1 MNKWI
6 RNHYDI
12 YEGNLIFLAWSFL
25 LFSEI
30 FGGVIRYYL
39 SQVGLVEL
47 AYLPK
52 IFVFVIGIW
61 FFFKDGIN
69 SVGQIFVLLFA
80 AFELLWASMNGLSI
94 KQYLFALWIVQPIF
108 FGFFFYPLALDRWKT
123 VSHYLMIAFFVGVVG
138 VFYTAL
144 FSYPWVDSGYSLGG
158 QEIEA
163 VRSWSTF
170 EFDRPPGFTRMS
182 VQAATYL
189 LLTFLLIFPALYER
203 SSYFALFAWMLGIF
217 AIAVTTTKVVV
228 VAIFLAGLVFFI
240 RKSVLTAVGISLIC
254 LVSMFLPFT
263 SDMVRY
269 DIDYSSYWGK
279 ILLASLDMRLS
290 LTWPIT
296 LDLLSQYGDFTFGRG
311 FGGLGSAERMFGSVA
326 TGESYNYFVVD
337 LSVSDSYPL
346 YLYGN
351 FGILGVLI
359 FIFQCLISVLL
370 LRRDDLIQVSVGL
383 CLLGIIIIGATTDV
397 IEGPLVSL
405 VMGMSLFALFQRK
418 IIR

>member
-1 MNKWI
+1 MNKWV
-6 RNHYDI
+6 NHHYDV
-12 YEGNLIFLAWSFL
+12 YEGNLIFFAWGFL

-39 SQVGLVEL
+39 SQIGFVEF

-52 IFVFVIGIW
+52 ILVFAIGIW

-69 SVGQIFVLLFA
+69 SVGQIFVVLFA
-80 AFELLWASMNGLSI
+80 AFELLWASMNGLSV
-94 KQYLFALWIVQPIF
+94 KQYLFAMWIVQPIF
-108 FGFFFYPLALDRWKT
+108 FGFYFYPLALDRWKK
-123 VSHYLMIAFFVGVVG
+123 VSHYLVIAFFVGVFG

-189 LLTFLLIFPALYER
+189 LLTFLLIFPSLFER
-203 SSYFALFAWMLGIF
+203 SLNFALFSWVLGII
-217 AIAVTTTKVVV
+217 AIGVTTTKVVV
-228 VAIFLAGLVFFI
+228 VAMILAGVVFFI
-240 RKSVLTAVGISLIC
+240 RKSVITVVGISLIC
-254 LVSMFLPFT
+254 LLSMLLPFT

-269 DIDYSSYWGK
+269 DIDYSSYWGR

-296 LDLLSQYGDFTFGRG
+296 LDLLSQYGDFVFGRG
-311 FGGLGSAERMFGSVA
+311 FGGLGSAERMFGAVA
-326 TGESYNYFVVD
+326 TGESYNYFVID

-351 FGILGVLI
+351 FGFIGV
-359 FIFQCLISVLL
+359 FIFVFQCITSMLL
-370 LRRDDLIQVSVGL
+370 LRRDDLVQVSVGL

-405 VMGMSLFALFQRK
+405 VMGMSLFGLFERK
-418 IIR
+418 PAR